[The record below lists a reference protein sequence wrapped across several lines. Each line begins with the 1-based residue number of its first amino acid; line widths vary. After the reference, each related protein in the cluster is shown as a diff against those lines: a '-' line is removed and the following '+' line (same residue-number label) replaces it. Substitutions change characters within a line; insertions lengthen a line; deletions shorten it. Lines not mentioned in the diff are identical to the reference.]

1 MTAAHPSTPTG
12 EPMISPRQAADSLQL
27 PRYWFANPQLRARYR
42 IPHYLLVGLVRFRLS
57 ELIAWA
63 SQRSISAGQIH
74 A

>member
-1 MTAAHPSTPTG
+1 MTGLSPSTPTG

-27 PRYWFANPQLRARYR
+27 PLYWFANPKLRARYR

-63 SQRSISAGQIH
+63 SQRAIATGEHS
-74 A
+74 